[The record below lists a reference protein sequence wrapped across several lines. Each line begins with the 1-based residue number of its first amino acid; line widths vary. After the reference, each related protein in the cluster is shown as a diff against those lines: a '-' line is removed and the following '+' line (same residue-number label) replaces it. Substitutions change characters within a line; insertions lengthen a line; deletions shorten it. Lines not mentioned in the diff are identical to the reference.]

1 MIRENRNI
9 LDPVG
14 WIGAFFEWFASYL
27 LSEFAIFVLSYL
39 RTSYLNLQLTS
50 SLY

>member
-1 MIRENRNI
+1 MMIRENRNI

-27 LSEFAIFVLSYL
+27 LSEFACFSTLVL
-39 RTSYLNLQLTS
+39 LT
-50 SLY
+50 